1 MSFIKGYCAFIFL
14 LYLYKQKFFKLFLQD
29 YMKFA

>member
-1 MSFIKGYCAFIFL
+1 MSFIKGYCAFIF
-14 LYLYKQKFFKLFLQD
+14 YYISINKSFFKLFLQD